1 MENRNQLLEDYLGGI
16 DAVRQALS
24 QCPVDIWRQRP
35 DNGSWSVADI
45 IFHLTDSE
53 AVGYMRLRKAIAEN
67 GSTISTYDQDIWA
80 NELPYEN
87 MDLNE
92 AFDLFA
98 RLRTMSYH
106 LLKSTPEMIWTT
118 HTVVHPEHG
127 SITLDDLLK
136 IYTRHLF
143 VHAGQLERVRKKLAS

>member
-1 MENRNQLLEDYLGGI
+1 MQDRNQLLEDYLGGI
-16 DAVRQALS
+16 EAVKKVLAD
-24 QCPVDIWRQRP
+24 CPEGIRHIRP
-35 DNGSWSVADI
+35 EPGSWGIFDI
-45 IFHLTDSE
+45 IFHLADSE

-80 NELPYEN
+80 DELPYEK
-87 MDLNE
+87 MDLNV

-136 IYTRHLF
+136 IYTRHPF
-143 VHAGQLERVRKKLAS
+143 VHARQIERVRKKLAS